1 MWSKEEIDIL
11 MSNID
16 QYLKVNFYLNC
27 VQLHGHDLSYCTA
40 VFLVTSISWVMHEV
54 YSHSVSCLFTLRMLL
69 TAYACSAPLH
79 PVPVSIL
86 CVQSRGIHDPSEIIF
101 EMSKDERK
109 DFYRSIAWGLNR
121 PLFAVYRR
129 VLRMYDN
136 RNHVGK

>member
-16 QYLKVNFYLNC
+16 RYVKVRYFLSLYLSLLHLKMLMSVHTVC
-27 VQLHGHDLSYCTA
+27 VFQG
-40 VFLVTSISWVMHEV
+40 
-54 YSHSVSCLFTLRMLL
+54 
-69 TAYACSAPLH
+69 
-79 PVPVSIL
+79 
-86 CVQSRGIHDPSEIIF
+86 RGIEDPAEIIF
-101 EMSKDERK
+101 EMSKEERK
-109 DFYRSIAWGLNR
+109 DFYRSVALGLNR